1 MGRRGRRPLRLPD
14 KLKIIYPLLGLASFG
29 KIGYNAIKSEK
40 GGANM
45 SEQAHEHTFMH
56 AHGIAHS
63 HGHVHE
69 NQKAVVNRL
78 ARAIGHLE
86 KVKRMVEE
94 GYDCSEVL
102 VQLAA
107 VRSALENT
115 GKVILKDHMRH
126 CMVDA
131 VAAGDDSA
139 VNDLCDAIDKFM
151 K

>member
-1 MGRRGRRPLRLPD
+1 
-14 KLKIIYPLLGLASFG
+14 
-29 KIGYNAIKSEK
+29 
-40 GGANM
+40 M
-45 SEQAHEHTFMH
+45 SDHHHDHDHDHHHDHAYLH

-69 NQKAVVNRL
+69 NQKAVINRL

-107 VRSALENT
+107 VRSALDNT

-131 VAAGDDSA
+131 VAAGDHGA
-139 VNDLCDAIDKFM
+139 VDDLCEAIDKFI

>member
-1 MGRRGRRPLRLPD
+1 MSDHSHNPD
-14 KLKIIYPLLGLASFG
+14 YDHAYL
-29 KIGYNAIKSEK
+29 
-40 GGANM
+40 
-45 SEQAHEHTFMH
+45 H
-56 AHGIAHS
+56 AHGISHV

-78 ARAIGHLE
+78 SRAIGHLE

-102 VQLAA
+102 IQLAA
-107 VRSALENT
+107 VRSAIDNT
-115 GKVILKDHMRH
+115 GKVILKDHLRH

-131 VAAGDDSA
+131 VADGDEDA
-139 VNDLCDAIDKFM
+139 IDDLCSAIDKFV

>member
-1 MGRRGRRPLRLPD
+1 M
-14 KLKIIYPLLGLASFG
+14 
-29 KIGYNAIKSEK
+29 
-40 GGANM
+40 
-45 SEQAHEHTFMH
+45 EHSHDHDHNHDHTYMH
-56 AHGIAHS
+56 ACGITHS

-107 VRSALENT
+107 VRSAIDNT
-115 GKVILKDHMRH
+115 GKVILQEHMRH
-126 CMVDA
+126 CMVEA
-131 VAAGDDSA
+131 VAEGDH
-139 VNDLCDAIDKFM
+139 DAIDDLCKAIEKYM

>member
-1 MGRRGRRPLRLPD
+1 MD
-14 KLKIIYPLLGLASFG
+14 HYDHDHD
-29 KIGYNAIKSEK
+29 
-40 GGANM
+40 
-45 SEQAHEHTFMH
+45 HEHVHKYHFHSQEEHEFLH
-56 AHGIAHS
+56 AHGIAHHHG

-69 NQKAVVNRL
+69 NQRAVINRL
-78 ARAIGHLE
+78 ARAVGHLE

-102 VQLAA
+102 IQLAA
-107 VRSALENT
+107 VRSALDNT

-131 VAAGDDSA
+131 VAAGDMEA
-139 VNDLCDAIDKFM
+139 IEDLCEAIDKFM

>member
-1 MGRRGRRPLRLPD
+1 MGEHIHTH
-14 KLKIIYPLLGLASFG
+14 IIDD
-29 KIGYNAIKSEK
+29 
-40 GGANM
+40 
-45 SEQAHEHTFMH
+45 EHSYMH
-56 AHGIAHS
+56 T
-63 HGHVHE
+63 HGHIHE

-94 GYDCSEVL
+94 GQDCTEVL

-107 VRSALENT
+107 VRSALDNT

-131 VAAGDDSA
+131 VVAGDEDA
-139 VNDLCDAIDKFM
+139 IDDLCLAIDKFM

>member
-1 MGRRGRRPLRLPD
+1 MT
-14 KLKIIYPLLGLASFG
+14 
-29 KIGYNAIKSEK
+29 
-40 GGANM
+40 
-45 SEQAHEHTFMH
+45 HETELEHNHTYDH

-86 KVKRMVEE
+86 KVKRMVEN
-94 GYDCSEVL
+94 GADCSDVL

-107 VRSALENT
+107 VRSAIDNT
-115 GKVILKDHMRH
+115 GKVILQDHMRH

-131 VAAGDDSA
+131 VAAGDQEA
-139 VNDLCDAIDKFM
+139 IEDLCKAIDKYM

>member
-1 MGRRGRRPLRLPD
+1 MD
-14 KLKIIYPLLGLASFG
+14 
-29 KIGYNAIKSEK
+29 NHD
-40 GGANM
+40 
-45 SEQAHEHTFMH
+45 HENERKTVHKYHYHSQEEHEFLN
-56 AHGIAHS
+56 AHGIAHHHG

-69 NQKAVVNRL
+69 NQRAVSNRL
-78 ARAIGHLE
+78 ARAVGHLE

-102 VQLAA
+102 IQLAA
-107 VRSALENT
+107 VRSALDNT

-131 VAAGDDSA
+131 VAAGDMEA
-139 VNDLCDAIDKFM
+139 IEDLCEAVDKFM

>member
-1 MGRRGRRPLRLPD
+1 MD
-14 KLKIIYPLLGLASFG
+14 HTHDQHHHSHQDSHALG
-29 KIGYNAIKSEK
+29 IV
-40 GGANM
+40 
-45 SEQAHEHTFMH
+45 
-56 AHGIAHS
+56 HS

-94 GYDCSEVL
+94 GHDCSEVL

-107 VRSALENT
+107 VRSAIDKT
-115 GKVILKDHMRH
+115 GKVILQDHMRH
-126 CMVDA
+126 CMVAA
-131 VAAGDDSA
+131 VSAGDLGA
-139 VNDLCDAIDKFM
+139 IADLCQAIDKFM

>member
-1 MGRRGRRPLRLPD
+1 M
-14 KLKIIYPLLGLASFG
+14 A
-29 KIGYNAIKSEK
+29 EHT
-40 GGANM
+40 
-45 SEQAHEHTFMH
+45 HEHIHEHCHDEEHAYMH
-56 AHGIAHS
+56 AHGISHS

-69 NQKAVVNRL
+69 NQKSVVNRL

-94 GYDCSEVL
+94 GYDCSDVL

-107 VRSALENT
+107 VRSALDNT

-131 VAAGDDSA
+131 VAAGDTEA
-139 VNDLCDAIDKFM
+139 IEDLCNAIEKYM